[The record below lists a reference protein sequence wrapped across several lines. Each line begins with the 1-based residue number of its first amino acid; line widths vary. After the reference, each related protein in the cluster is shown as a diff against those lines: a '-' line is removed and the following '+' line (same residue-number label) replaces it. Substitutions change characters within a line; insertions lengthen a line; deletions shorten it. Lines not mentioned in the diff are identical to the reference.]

1 MSYSETCFDV
11 FKYFFGV
18 TVFFLFSS
26 IRDLVMADTK
36 SILILFVFQLRRESI
51 QKRQQYMLG
60 SESGRGALGV
70 WIGRGEICVW

>member
-1 MSYSETCFDV
+1 
-11 FKYFFGV
+11 
-18 TVFFLFSS
+18 
-26 IRDLVMADTK
+26 MADTK